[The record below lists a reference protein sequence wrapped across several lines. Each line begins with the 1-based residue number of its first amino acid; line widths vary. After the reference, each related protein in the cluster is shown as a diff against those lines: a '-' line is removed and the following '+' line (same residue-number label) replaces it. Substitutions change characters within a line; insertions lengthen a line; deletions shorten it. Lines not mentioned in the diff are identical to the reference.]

1 MLQRVRSLRPSRAAA
16 VARLGRLRHVAAA
29 AAAATAAAV
38 TAATA
43 LQAQSAPPSAD
54 VAAMALKA
62 ESEADVRIENWS
74 GTHTASPSLY
84 FQPDTPSA
92 VERIVALAHAAGA
105 RLRVVGSKISPNGIG
120 LSDEAM
126 LDMAQLDAVLSVDV
140 ANRTATVQAGV
151 RVREVVEALRPHGL
165 TLQNYASIAEQQIG
179 GFLQVG
185 AHGTGAGVP
194 PVDEQVIR
202 MVLQTPA
209 LGRLELS
216 PTHNPALFH
225 LAKVGLGWLGVV
237 TEVTLQCVPAHKLL
251 QHTFVLTR
259 QEVVERHLDN
269 LRHQHMRYMWLPHT
283 DTVVVV
289 TCDPIVEGMALPPP
303 PTTSESDATRPLRE
317 LLLASSAAL
326 GKPVAAARAAEMSFA
341 QLRDELLALAPLE
354 REHVI
359 RVNRAE
365 AAFWKQSE
373 GYRVDWSDKLLG
385 FECGG
390 QQWVSEICFPCG
402 TLARPDGNDLRYMRD
417 LLALI
422 EPSDLPTPA
431 PIEQRWTRSS
441 SALMSP
447 AHSEQADDIFSWV
460 GIIMYL
466 PTQDAEQREAI
477 TRRFAQYN
485 ALCRDKLWPVY
496 GAHQHW
502 AKIEM
507 PESADELTHLRRRLA
522 ARFPLAEL
530 NQAKRELDPKGILGN
545 TLVDSLLLETPNT
558 ASSAAAA

>member
-1 MLQRVRSLRPSRAAA
+1 MLLRVRSLRPSRAAA

-289 TCDPIVEGMALPPP
+289 TCDPVVEGMALPPP
-303 PTTSESDATRPLRE
+303 PTASGAPLTLCSHTEKAVYPSSCCAASAPLR
-317 LLLASSAAL
+317 
-326 GKPVAAARAAEMSFA
+326 KIAAERYTPSKA
-341 QLRDELLALAPLE
+341 RRASAVPAGTVKVLRS
-354 REHVI
+354 H
-359 RVNRAE
+359 
-365 AAFWKQSE
+365 AF
-373 GYRVDWSDKLLG
+373 
-385 FECGG
+385 
-390 QQWVSEICFPCG
+390 
-402 TLARPDGNDLRYMRD
+402 
-417 LLALI
+417 
-422 EPSDLPTPA
+422 
-431 PIEQRWTRSS
+431 
-441 SALMSP
+441 
-447 AHSEQADDIFSWV
+447 
-460 GIIMYL
+460 
-466 PTQDAEQREAI
+466 
-477 TRRFAQYN
+477 
-485 ALCRDKLWPVY
+485 
-496 GAHQHW
+496 
-502 AKIEM
+502 
-507 PESADELTHLRRRLA
+507 
-522 ARFPLAEL
+522 
-530 NQAKRELDPKGILGN
+530 
-545 TLVDSLLLETPNT
+545 
-558 ASSAAAA
+558 